1 MIKLM
6 IFDFDGTLVNTIYDL
21 GDSINEA
28 LKINGWNKE
37 YSYVETKVLIGS
49 GIRVLCT
56 RALNYIE
63 HTIEDEEKLFKD
75 FQICY
80 KKNQL
85 NKTKPY
91 EGVVDTLHKLKEQGI
106 KIAILSNKR
115 NENTNA
121 ITNHVFEPN
130 LFDEVVGQLPD
141 VPLKPNP
148 TSVLSMID
156 RFGVKKEEVLYIG
169 DSDTDMKTADNA
181 SLTKVAVTYG
191 YRDKEVLETYKP
203 DYMIDSF
210 DELLDIVK

>member
-37 YSYVETKVLIGS
+37 YSYIETKALIGS

-56 RALNYIE
+56 RALSYVE

-106 KIAILSNKR
+106 NIAILSNKR

-121 ITNHVFEPN
+121 ITNHVFEED

-148 TSVLSMID
+148 TSVLSMIE
-156 RFGVKKEEVLYIG
+156 RFGVSKDEVLYIG

-203 DYMIDSF
+203 DYIIDSF